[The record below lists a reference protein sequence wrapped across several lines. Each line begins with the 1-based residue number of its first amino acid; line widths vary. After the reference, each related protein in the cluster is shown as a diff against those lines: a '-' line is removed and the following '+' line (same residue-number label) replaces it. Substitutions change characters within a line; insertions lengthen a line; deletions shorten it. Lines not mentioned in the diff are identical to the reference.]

1 MDSVISWFFATVL
14 VWIGLIKGAIILVNA
29 YEEYKRESSSDI
41 W

>member
-14 VWIGLIKGAIILVNA
+14 FWIGLIKGAIIIVNA
-29 YEEYKRESSSDI
+29 YDEYKRESSSDI